1 MKSGTTGLE
10 TATRDLAG
18 RVSRIHARGWCD
30 GTAGNFSVVV
40 SDDPL
45 RLLITPSGL
54 DKARLT
60 AADLLL
66 VGADGMPVDGAPGKP
81 SAETALHLALR
92 EASGA
97 NAILHTHSVWN
108 TLLGE
113 HFLPRGE
120 LRLTGYEMLKGIEG
134 IDTHTAELVVPIV
147 ANSQDLPQLAETMQ
161 LLIRKAPG
169 LRGLL
174 IAGHGLY
181 AWGRSLDQAY
191 RHLEI
196 FEFLFELAGRR
207 VPLVPFEG

>member
-10 TATRDLAG
+10 TAARDLAG

-54 DKARLT
+54 DKAGLT

-81 SAETALHLALR
+81 SAETALHLALLQV
-92 EASGA
+92 SGA
-97 NAILHTHSVWN
+97 RAILHTHSVWN

-113 HFLPRGE
+113 HFLVRGE

-134 IDTHTAELVVPIV
+134 IESHSEELVVPVI
-147 ANSQDLPQLAETMQ
+147 ANSQDLTRLGAAMQ
-161 LLIRKAPG
+161 LVLRQSPD

-181 AWGRSLDQAY
+181 AWGRSLDEAH
-191 RHLEI
+191 RHVEI
-196 FEFLFELAGRR
+196 FEFLFRLAGRR
-207 VPLVPFEG
+207 VVLVPFTE